1 MENYN
6 KYFTPEED
14 KNRNYPV
21 FTQHDYTEFNSFIA
35 KWMTLI
41 KTTKENMFKYS
52 EERRQSIRNNYKIF
66 RALEEYEKSSLMD
79 YAEGDSSQLVFFNVK
94 NSKLTEKVLSYTHD
108 VQNEYEV
115 IYQWL
120 EDREL
125 HLMAL
130 TDALASFSNLLSNQA
145 KLEEEIEALN
155 IKIRNLEIGKRG
167 FFDIIKLKKPED
179 LLPQCKNELN
189 EKKEKLTC
197 LKKILELLNLR
208 FAKEKIKVL
217 EQMKVEF
224 YETVKKFGN
233 INVNNN
239 IKNSELWEEVN

>member
-1 MENYN
+1 
-6 KYFTPEED
+6 
-14 KNRNYPV
+14 
-21 FTQHDYTEFNSFIA
+21 
-35 KWMTLI
+35 
-41 KTTKENMFKYS
+41 
-52 EERRQSIRNNYKIF
+52 
-66 RALEEYEKSSLMD
+66 
-79 YAEGDSSQLVFFNVK
+79 
-94 NSKLTEKVLSYTHD
+94 
-108 VQNEYEV
+108 
-115 IYQWL
+115 
-120 EDREL
+120 
-125 HLMAL
+125 MAL
-130 TDALASFSNLLSNQA
+130 TDALASFSTLLSNQA

-189 EKKEKLTC
+189 EKKEKLTY

-208 FAKEKIKVL
+208 FAKEKIQVL